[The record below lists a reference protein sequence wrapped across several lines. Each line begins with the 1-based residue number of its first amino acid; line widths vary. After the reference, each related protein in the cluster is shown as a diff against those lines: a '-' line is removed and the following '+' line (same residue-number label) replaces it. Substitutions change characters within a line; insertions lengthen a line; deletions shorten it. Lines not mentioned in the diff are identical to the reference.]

1 MSSRRDFIKYSAL
14 SASALTLNPS
24 MLSAI
29 ESGEM
34 LKRMIPSTGEEL
46 PAVGLGSSATFSSV
60 AQSDDATGLKNV
72 LTTLLDN
79 AGTVF
84 DTAPRYGGGA
94 AEEVAGQLV
103 GELGVRDKIF
113 WATKMNVAG
122 NDGGTADVEE
132 ARAQIE
138 ASFEI
143 FGKTPIDCMQVHN
156 LGDLKTQLPIVAE
169 LKQDGR
175 VRYTGT
181 TNTQPSR
188 VGQLLEVM
196 RNEELDFIGLDYAID
211 NRLAEDELLPL
222 AQERGIGVFVYAPFG
237 RTRLWSRVKGV
248 DLPEWAAEIGVN
260 SWAQFFIKFVLAHP
274 AVTVVTPATTN
285 PKNMLDNLGGGVGPL
300 PDSAMQTRMAEFVD
314 ALPSA

>member
-1 MSSRRDFIKYSAL
+1 MTSRRDFIKYSAL
-14 SASALTLNPS
+14 SASALTLSPS

-29 ESGEM
+29 ESGDM
-34 LKRMIPSTGEEL
+34 LKRAIPSTGEEL
-46 PAVGLGSSATFSSV
+46 PAIGLGSSATFSSM
-60 AQSDDATGLKNV
+60 AESDDATGLRNV

-84 DTAPRYGGGA
+84 DTAPGYGA
-94 AEEVAGQLV
+94 SEEVAGQFV

-122 NDGGTADVEE
+122 RGGGSADVEA

-138 ASFEI
+138 DSFRY

-156 LGDLKTQLPIVAE
+156 LGDLDTQIPMVKE

-175 VRYTGT
+175 VRYIGT
-181 TNTQPSR
+181 TNTRPNR
-188 VGQLLEVM
+188 AGELLDIM
-196 RNEELDFIGLDYAID
+196 RNEQLDFIGLDYAVD
-211 NRLAEDELLPL
+211 NRYAADELLPL
-222 AQERGIGVFVYAPFG
+222 AQDLGIGVFVYAPFG

-248 DLPEWAAEIGVN
+248 DLPEWAAEIGAN
-260 SWAQFFIKFVLAHP
+260 SWAQFFIKYVLAHP
-274 AVTVVTPATTN
+274 AVTVVTPATTK
-285 PKNMLDNLGGGVGPL
+285 PANMLDNLGGGVGPL
-300 PDSAMQTRMAEFVD
+300 PGAAMLTRMAELVD

>member
-1 MSSRRDFIKYSAL
+1 MTSRRDFIKYSAL
-14 SASALTLNPS
+14 SASALTLSPS

-34 LKRMIPSTGEEL
+34 LKRAIPSTGEEL
-46 PAVGLGSSATFSSV
+46 PAVGLGSSATFSRM
-60 AQSDDATGLKNV
+60 ARSDDATGLRNV

-84 DTAPRYGGGA
+84 DTAQGYGA
-94 AEEVAGQLV
+94 SEEVAGQYV
-103 GELGVRDKIF
+103 RELGVQDKLF
-113 WATKMNVAG
+113 WTTKFNAAG
-122 NDGGTADVEE
+122 RGGGSADVET
-132 ARAQIE
+132 ARAQVE
-138 ASFEI
+138 DSFRY
-143 FGKTPIDCMQVHN
+143 FGKTPIDCMLVHN
-156 LGDLKTQLPIVAE
+156 LGDLETQFPIAKE

-175 VRYTGT
+175 VRYIGT
-181 TNTQPSR
+181 TNTRPQR
-188 VGQLLEVM
+188 VGELADVM
-196 RNEELDFIGLDYAID
+196 RNEELDFIGLDYAVD
-211 NRLAEDELLPL
+211 NRGAADELLPL

-274 AVTVVTPATTN
+274 AVTVVTPATTK
-285 PKNMLDNLGGGVGPL
+285 PTNMIDNLGGGVGPL
-300 PDSAMQTRMAEFVD
+300 PDAAMQTRMAEFVD